1 MQLEQ
6 SNDRYT
12 LSVAVDCNDI
22 NKFIA
27 DQLSTNSKHSLKR
40 VHQELDLRPYEYFKL
55 YDEQSS
61 IVLNASGLVK
71 DKLYFFKATKSLSPK
86 SASNWTNE
94 ELVQLKVNFVE
105 VDTLFG
111 VSDCCSEKAK
121 ELIAELSSLTDR
133 SYLEDYTLRA
143 DASLKKF
150 FPKAIFIIQKYSD
163 HVSAVDCFVQ
173 QLLYHLGFY
182 DDWLYAFPQR
192 RLKLKYWNKDVCVAV
207 PDFTV
212 MDVVSNVRMAVVE
225 DKNFDYMRV
234 NSEPQL
240 IAELIALLQL
250 SSDSTHNSAV
260 IGVRVNGLKFWF
272 YRINNPDHLLNAM
285 SSKVTANEQTDVDK
299 LGGSDGLNFLVLN
312 DRRLIIATLDRI
324 CRTFKEEGILST
336 RRNSND

>member
-1 MQLEQ
+1 VQLEQ

-40 VHQELDLRPYEYFKL
+40 VHQELDLHPYDYFKL
-55 YDEQSS
+55 YDEQSFM
-61 IVLNASGLVK
+61 VLNASGLVK

-94 ELVQLKVNFVE
+94 ELDQLKVNFVD
-105 VDTLFG
+105 VDTFFD
-111 VSDCCSEKAK
+111 VSDCCSEMAK

-133 SYLEDYTLRA
+133 SYLEDYALRA
-143 DASLKKF
+143 DDSLKKF

-163 HVSAVDCFVQ
+163 HESAVDCFVQ

-192 RLKLKYWNKDVCVAV
+192 RLKLKYGNKDEYFAV

-212 MDVVSNVRMAVVE
+212 MDIVSNVKMAVVE
-225 DKNFDYMRV
+225 DKIFDSMRV

-240 IAELIALLQL
+240 IAVLIALLQL
-250 SSDSTHNSAV
+250 SNDSTSNSAV

-312 DRRLIIATLDRI
+312 DRRLIITILDRI